1 MGEDLAVFGCKVE
14 GCKGRGFHEHARYL
28 KSKVKS
34 RKLADVETGFGK
46 LQNISEAQMFL
57 DDVSAKAPLILQR
70 ALGHVV
76 LQVIGL

>member
-1 MGEDLAVFGCKVE
+1 MGEDLALFGCQVE

-46 LQNISEAQMFL
+46 LQNISEAQMFF
-57 DDVSAKAPLILQR
+57 DDVPPR
-70 ALGHVV
+70 HP
-76 LQVIGL
+76 